1 MIEYCECCKQK
12 LKKPTRS
19 DKQNRLYFGLWL
31 KELSEYTG
39 YEVDEL
45 HAMFK
50 VKFLPQIIG
59 QPEMREVMG
68 ALYELD
74 YSTTQLDTKQFTDY
88 LNRIERFANITIGIT
103 LSHPDDIYYESLGYM
118 KTKPSNR

>member
-1 MIEYCECCKQK
+1 MTEYCPQCNQK
-12 LKKPTRS
+12 LRKITRS

-31 KELSEYTG
+31 KDISQHTG
-39 YEVDEL
+39 YEVDEI

-68 ALYELD
+68 ALYELE
-74 YSTTQLDTKQFTDY
+74 YSTTKLDTKQFSDY
-88 LNRIERFANITIGIT
+88 LNRIERFTNIEIGIQ
-103 LSHPDDIYYESLGYM
+103 LPHPEDLYQAAMGRFKKDS
-118 KTKPSNR
+118 K